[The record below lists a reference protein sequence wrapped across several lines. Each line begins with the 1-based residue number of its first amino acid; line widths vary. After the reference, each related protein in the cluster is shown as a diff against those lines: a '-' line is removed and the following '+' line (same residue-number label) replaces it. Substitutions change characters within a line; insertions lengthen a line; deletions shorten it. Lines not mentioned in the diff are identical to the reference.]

1 MLLTVAKRPSADKE
15 QSLEQ
20 SKPLNLSEIM
30 TSKHPVQYQEAQ
42 SSLCEP
48 SSDVCIELE
57 IPEAVVSREINQ
69 TMPNS
74 SGKNPRINFLQK
86 HGRCFRDEKRTR

>member
-42 SSLCEP
+42 NSLCEP
-48 SSDVCIELE
+48 NSDVCIEL
-57 IPEAVVSREINQ
+57 
-69 TMPNS
+69 
-74 SGKNPRINFLQK
+74 
-86 HGRCFRDEKRTR
+86 